1 MRRHRN
7 RSRGVLLLTLLLGL
21 AGPASAATPKGAVP
35 ILIFP
40 VAGPTTYIDDF
51 GQPRAGGPHQ
61 GNDLMAAKK
70 TPVVAVEPGKIKFWT
85 TSASAG
91 CMLYLYGDSG
101 TTYLYIHLN
110 NDLTMRNDN
119 RGKCVPG
126 VAYAHGLKNG
136 ARVQAGQMLGFVGNS
151 GDANGLA
158 SHLHFEVHPGGGA
171 AVSPFPYLQTAQHL
185 LFFAKIG
192 TPFTLALTGTVVA
205 TTDTTLK
212 LQVSLLQAFPM
223 NVTLKGL
230 TQQLTLTV
238 PVTAVVQQKPPAEPA
253 ARLLSAYAGEPV
265 VVWTQPALAT
275 TKAMLGVDGALSAA
289 LVQLG

>member
-1 MRRHRN
+1 MRDRTGA
-7 RSRGVLLLTLLLGL
+7 RGVLLLLCVLGL
-21 AGPASAATPKGAVP
+21 AGTAAAAVP
-35 ILIFP
+35 RKGSVPTLVFP
-40 VAGPTTYIDDF
+40 VAGPTTYVDDF
-51 GQPRAGGPHQ
+51 GQPRPGGLHQ

-70 TPVVAVEPGKIKFWT
+70 TPVVAVEPGKVKFWT

-126 VAYAHGLKNG
+126 VSYAHGLKDG
-136 ARVQAGQMLGFVGNS
+136 ARVQAAQMIGYVGDS
-151 GDANGLA
+151 GDANGIA

-171 AVSPFPYLQTAQHL
+171 AVSPFPYLQSAQHL

-192 TPFTLALTGTVVA
+192 TPFSLALTGTVVG
-205 TTDTTLK
+205 TTDTTLT
-212 LQVSLLQAFPM
+212 LTLSQLQAFPM
-223 NVTLKGL
+223 NVTLKKL

-238 PVTAVVQQKPPAEPA
+238 PVTAAVLQHNPQTPSL
-253 ARLLSAYAGEPV
+253 RLLAAYQGEPV
-265 VVWTQPALAT
+265 VVWTLPALAT
-275 TKAMLGVDGALSAA
+275 TKAMLGADGALTAA

>member
-1 MRRHRN
+1 
-7 RSRGVLLLTLLLGL
+7 
-21 AGPASAATPKGAVP
+21 VP
-35 ILIFP
+35 SLIFP

-51 GQPRAGGPHQ
+51 GQPRPGGPHQ

-70 TPVVAVEPGKIKFWT
+70 TPVVAVEPGTIKFWT
-85 TSASAG
+85 TSAGAG
-91 CMLYLYGDSG
+91 CMLYLYGASG

-110 NDLTMRNDN
+110 NDLTMKNDN

-126 VAYAHGLKNG
+126 VAYARGLKNG
-136 ARVQAGQMLGFVGNS
+136 AKVQAGQMVGFVGDS

-192 TPFTLALTGTVVA
+192 TPFMLELTGTVVSA
-205 TTDTTLK
+205 TETTLTV
-212 LQVSLLQAFPM
+212 QVSLLHAFPM

-230 TQQLTLTV
+230 SQQLTLTV
-238 PVTAVVQQKPPAEPA
+238 PAAALIQQKPPATPGS
-253 ARLLSAYAGEPV
+253 RLMSAYTGEPV

-275 TKAMLGVDGALSAA
+275 IKTMLGADGTLSAA